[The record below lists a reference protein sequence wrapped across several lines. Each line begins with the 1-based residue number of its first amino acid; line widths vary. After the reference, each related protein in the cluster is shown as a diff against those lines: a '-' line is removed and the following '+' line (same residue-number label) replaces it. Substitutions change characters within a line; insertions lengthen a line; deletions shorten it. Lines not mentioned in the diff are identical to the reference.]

1 MIKKKYS
8 SYWIN
13 KLETN
18 EHWLLCRHQ
27 IKSSEIYIK
36 LKYTLSEI
44 RVNYGFTLSYQ
55 ISNYINIFSLD
66 IDEKKSTDAI
76 SYETR
81 FIPYKSYVHF
91 CFFEVF

>member
-1 MIKKKYS
+1 MSKKKYS
-8 SYWIN
+8 GYWIN
-13 KLETN
+13 KFETS
-18 EHWLLCRHQ
+18 EHRLLFWHQ
-27 IKSSEIYIK
+27 IKSIESYIK
-36 LKYTLSEI
+36 PKYTLSEI